1 MKNVIIVTKRR
12 FNMKGFICINQNCY
26 VNEDLI
32 DKDKTYYDSRK
43 DKVVVFDVY
52 GNKYYVDKELVK
64 GQLNVH

>member
-1 MKNVIIVTKRR
+1 
-12 FNMKGFICINQNCY
+12 MKGFICINPNCY

>member
-1 MKNVIIVTKRR
+1 
-12 FNMKGFICINQNCY
+12 MKGFVCINPNCY

-32 DKDKTYYDSRK
+32 DKEKTHYDSKR